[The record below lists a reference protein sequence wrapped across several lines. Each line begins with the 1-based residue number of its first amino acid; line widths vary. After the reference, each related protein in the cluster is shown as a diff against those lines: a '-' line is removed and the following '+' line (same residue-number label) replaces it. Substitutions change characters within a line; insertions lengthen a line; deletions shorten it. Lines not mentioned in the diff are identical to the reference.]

1 MVPAIVHGLMPAD
14 PLDLTGRVAIVTG
27 SAQGIGQGIATTF
40 AGHGATVVVCDI
52 DDDLGAETT
61 AELGSPATY
70 HHCDISSE
78 SEVCSLRD
86 AVVAEH
92 GHIDILINNA
102 AVHSAHPNA
111 RVPINEFPVE
121 VWQGKMEV
129 DLTGTFYCSRH
140 ISAHMV
146 ERGTGCIVNI
156 ASVAGVVALRNQIAH
171 DAAKAGI
178 IKMTEAMALEL
189 GPKGIRVNTISPG
202 STVTRST
209 RTLFYGDDAHAKDFV
224 EQLMSFIP
232 LGRAGQ
238 PEDVAAAALF
248 FASDLAAYVTGQN
261 LCVDGG
267 WTAGYNRNF

>member
-1 MVPAIVHGLMPAD
+1 MPTD
-14 PLDLTGRVAIVTG
+14 PLNLTGRVAVVTG
-27 SAQGIGQGIATTF
+27 SAQGIGKEIARMF
-40 AGHGATVVVCDI
+40 AAHGATVVVCDI
-52 DDDLGAETT
+52 DDQLGQET
-61 AELGSPATY
+61 ASEIGSLATY

-78 SEVCSLRD
+78 TDVCALRD
-86 AVVAEH
+86 TVVTEH
-92 GHIDILINNA
+92 GHIDILVNNA
-102 AVHSAHPNA
+102 GAHAAHSSA
-111 RVPINEFPVE
+111 RVPINEFSTDI
-121 VWQGKMEV
+121 WKDKMEI
-129 DLTGTFYCSRH
+129 DLTGTFYCNRH

-189 GPKGIRVNTISPG
+189 GPKGIRVNSISPG

-209 RTLFYGDDAHAKDFV
+209 TSLFYGEDASAKALV

-232 LGRAGQ
+232 LGRPGETEDMAG
-238 PEDVAAAALF
+238 AALF
-248 FASDLAAYVTGQN
+248 LVSDLSSYVTGQN

>member
-1 MVPAIVHGLMPAD
+1 MSTD
-14 PLDLTGRVAIVTG
+14 PLDLTGRVAVVTG
-27 SAQGIGQGIATTF
+27 SAQGIGKGIATMF
-40 AGHGATVVVCDI
+40 AAHGATVVVCDI
-52 DDDLGAETT
+52 DDGLGQET
-61 AELGSPATY
+61 ASELGSPASY
-70 HHCDISSE
+70 HHCDIASE
-78 SEVCSLRD
+78 ADVCALRD
-86 AVVAEH
+86 TVVVEY

-102 AVHSAHPNA
+102 GAHAAHASA
-111 RVPINEFPVE
+111 RVPINEFPVD
-121 VWQGKMEV
+121 VWKGKMEV
-129 DLTGTFYCSRH
+129 DLTGTFYCNRH
-140 ISAHMV
+140 ISAHMA

-209 RTLFYGDDAHAKDFV
+209 AALFYGEDASAKELV
-224 EQLMSFIP
+224 EQLMTFIP
-232 LGRAGQ
+232 LGRPGETEDIAGA
-238 PEDVAAAALF
+238 VLF
-248 FASDLAAYVTGQN
+248 LVSDLAAYVTGQN